1 MSARN
6 AKNTVP
12 KDSVSFEEALKR
24 LDETV
29 QKLEAGKLSL
39 SEATGLYEEGM
50 RLARICSE
58 RIATAELKIAQIRT
72 AYGEQMRLTG
82 DEPDMDED
90 GEDGEEEATEG
101 GEKP

>member
-1 MSARN
+1 MAARSP
-6 AKNTVP
+6 KTSTP
-12 KDSVSFEEALKR
+12 KDGLSFEEALKR

-39 SEATGLYEEGM
+39 AEATALYEEGM

-58 RIATAELKIAQIRT
+58 RIATAELKITQIRT

-82 DEPDMDED
+82 DEPEADDD
-90 GEDGEEEATEG
+90 GEEDEEATEDG
-101 GEKP
+101 GKP

>member
-1 MSARN
+1 MAARSSR
-6 AKNTVP
+6 TSTP
-12 KDSVSFEEALKR
+12 KDVLSFEEALKR

-39 SEATGLYEEGM
+39 SEATALYEEGM

-58 RIATAELKIAQIRT
+58 RIATAELKITQIRT

-82 DEPDMDED
+82 DEPDADED
-90 GEDGEEEATEG
+90 EEDDEEATEG
-101 GEKP
+101 GGKP